1 MNQMTRHLQLVF
13 ACVLGLVPR
22 VVVAGDESLPI
33 GFRFVGNYQ
42 LEKRVKIRDAKP
54 FVVRSKPF
62 VCRVYTDGIKVRV
75 YGESGVESFTSF
87 TIHRNDG
94 ILVGAGTDR
103 METVPGVHAH
113 SLVGNLSR
121 QLILTEEQLVLTKFP
136 ALSDIVEITYA
147 NRRITVGSNN

>member
-1 MNQMTRHLQLVF
+1 MNQMTRHLRLVF

-75 YGESGVESFTSF
+75 YGESGVESEEWRVESEE
-87 TIHRNDG
+87 R
-94 ILVGAGTDR
+94 
-103 METVPGVHAH
+103 GVKSA
-113 SLVGNLSR
+113 
-121 QLILTEEQLVLTKFP
+121 
-136 ALSDIVEITYA
+136 VESGE
-147 NRRITVGSNN
+147 RRVESGE

>member
-62 VCRVYTDGIKVRV
+62 VCRVYTDGIKCARGLVT
-75 YGESGVESFTSF
+75 TSHHDF
-87 TIHRNDG
+87 RPLRYRQNTPYQHPHKDWTR
-94 ILVGAGTDR
+94 
-103 METVPGVHAH
+103 AH
-113 SLVGNLSR
+113 
-121 QLILTEEQLVLTKFP
+121 
-136 ALSDIVEITYA
+136 
-147 NRRITVGSNN
+147 